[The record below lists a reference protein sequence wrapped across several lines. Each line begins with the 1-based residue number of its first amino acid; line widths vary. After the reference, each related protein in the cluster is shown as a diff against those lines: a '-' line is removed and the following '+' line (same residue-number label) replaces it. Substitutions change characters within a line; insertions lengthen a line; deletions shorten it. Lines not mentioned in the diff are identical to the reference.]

1 MKSSIVGFKIPSAD
15 LHKKSPKIFWGSLIF
30 SIMLTVIIIKIPF
43 AYKRVQEKKLKIPP
57 VIIHL
62 ENIPETRQRVQMP
75 APPKPFITSGAPLEV
90 DDILPDNVTIEDT
103 KLDVDVFPEA
113 PPAVFIPE
121 HGAAEEEKEFFEFY
135 EVEEIPKRLQNIVP
149 EYPSMAERAG
159 IQGTVTLKVL
169 INKTG
174 IVDSVVVIEG
184 PEIFR
189 KPAIKAAKA
198 TTFSPAK
205 YNNRTVSCWVIMPFR
220 FVLGE

>member
-1 MKSSIVGFKIPSAD
+1 MI
-15 LHKKSPKIFWGSLIF
+15 LIK
-30 SIMLTVIIIKIPF
+30 TPF
-43 AYKRVQEKKLKIPP
+43 TYKGVQENKIDIPP

-62 ENIPETRQRVQMP
+62 ENIPETRQRVQLP

-90 DDILPDNVTIEDT
+90 DDILPDDVTIEDT
-103 KLDVDVFPEA
+103 KLDVDAFPEA
-113 PPAVFIPE
+113 PPAVLLPD
-121 HGAAEEEKEFFEFY
+121 HGAADEEKEFFEFY
-135 EVEEIPKRLQNIVP
+135 EVEELPERLKNVVP
-149 EYPSMAERAG
+149 EYPEMAERAG
-159 IQGTVTLKVL
+159 LQGTVTLKVL

-184 PEIFR
+184 LEIFR

-198 TTFSPAK
+198 TVFSPAK

>member
-15 LHKKSPKIFWGSLIF
+15 LHKKSPGIFWGSLIF
-30 SIMLTVIIIKIPF
+30 SIVLTVIIIKTPF
-43 AYKRVQEKKLKIPP
+43 TYKNVRDNNIDIPP

-62 ENIPETRQRVQMP
+62 ENIPETSQRVQMP
-75 APPKPFITSGAPLEV
+75 APPKPFLTSGAPLEV

-103 KLDVDVFPEA
+103 KLEVDVFPEA

-121 HGAAEEEKEFFEFY
+121 NGAADEEKEFFEFY
-135 EVEEIPKRLQNIVP
+135 EVEELPERLQNILP
-149 EYPSMAERAG
+149 EYPEMAERAG

-174 IVDSVVVIEG
+174 AVDSVVVIEG
-184 PEIFR
+184 PEILR
-189 KPAIKAAKA
+189 NAAVKAAES

-205 YNNRTVSCWVIMPFR
+205 YNNRTVACWVIMPFK